1 MVGYSEMIAALAA
14 DYMNV
19 YVVEP
24 SENTGEVVRQEGWTL
39 PFAVRTGEHVAY
51 DKSIQAYVDECL
63 YEKDKESFVEFTK
76 AESLISAFAGG
87 RRRIE
92 VKYRVMRTG
101 GIHYRCVVFIRVS
114 EEGEPLRL
122 VVGFRGTDDVV
133 SAQRE
138 MRNEGLN
145 SAYAAISQ
153 IYLAMHRV
161 NVKKGTY
168 YAIKTTEAI
177 RRFEDSNSNSFND
190 NMRTIVKGLAAEQ
203 SYVEALEF
211 LDVTT
216 LNERMRNKSHISMSF
231 IGRVAGSCKLHF
243 LKENTDA
250 QGNLEHVIFAME
262 LSDEDA
268 FHSAFDALSRQFL
281 NVFWVNPETDTAR
294 IMKLDGYV
302 TKGMDKNSNEAFSYS
317 ALLHQYVSDRVHPE
331 DQQMVFDAICSEH
344 LRKVFAAQN
353 EYVGNYRVIRDGEIH
368 NYQYNL
374 VKMEGVDYIIAGFQ
388 NIDDIVDQAL
398 ADERRQQEKEAAYK
412 ARLEEQLKIF
422 NSLSRNF
429 RNVYIANVYD
439 STAKILKLSEDYD
452 AEMIT
457 ALVGKTFPYDAV
469 ISQWIDARVH
479 PNDRERMRKALST
492 ENVQK
497 ALAESDEFTGTY
509 RSYERGEL
517 RNYQFSISPLDDK
530 GNIIVGFQI
539 IDAIIEEHLAE
550 ERKQRAKEEAYQKE
564 LMAAKEEA
572 DRANSA
578 KTEFLLRMSHDIRTP
593 LNGIMGMLDIAEKF
607 DTDLEKQRECR
618 AKVKESSKVLLE
630 LINEVLDMS
639 KLESGEIVLESI
651 PFSLIDVSKDVYGI
665 VAKQA
670 EERDIEIV
678 QDHCNAPH
686 PALIGSP
693 THYKRLMMN
702 ILSNAIKYNKEHGKV
717 YITCKEE
724 KFENGVS
731 TVLFKCRDTGIGM
744 SPEFQKRLFEPFAQE
759 EVSPRSKYAGTGLGM
774 SIAKSIA
781 EKMGGTIAFESEQGV
796 GTTFEVR
803 IPFQV
808 DTSTNAECEVNA
820 KEAKP
825 SIAGLNLLLVEDN
838 DLNMEIAKFLL
849 EEEGANIAQA
859 WNGKEALQTFEQSQP
874 GAFDAVLMDIMMPVM
889 DGYEATRA
897 IRALDREDAKSVPI
911 IAMTANA
918 FAEDRLAAR
927 EAGMNDH
934 IAKPLDVGLVVETI
948 AKFAGHKN

>member
-39 PFAVRTGEHVAY
+39 PFAVHSGEHVAY
-51 DKSIQAYVDECL
+51 NKSIQAYVDECL
-63 YEKDKESFVEFTK
+63 YEKDKESFVEFTN
-76 AESLISAFAGG
+76 AESLISAFSDG

-92 VKYRVMRTG
+92 MKYRVMRSG
-101 GIHYRCVVFIRVS
+101 GLHYRSVVFIRVS

-122 VVGFRGTDDVV
+122 VVGFRSTDEAV
-133 SAQRE
+133 SAQQE
-138 MRNEGLN
+138 MRNKGMN
-145 SAYAAISQ
+145 SAYSAISQ

-168 YAIKTTEAI
+168 YAIKTTDAI
-177 RRFEDSNSNSFND
+177 SQYEDHTSNNFKE
-190 NMRTIVKGLAAEQ
+190 NMQRIVKALATEHSLAN
-203 SYVEALEF
+203 ALEF
-211 LDVTT
+211 LDIST
-216 LNERMRNKSHISMSF
+216 LDERMRNKAHISTTF
-231 IGRVAGSCKLHF
+231 IGKVAGLCELHF
-243 LKENTDA
+243 LKENTDSG
-250 QGNLEHVIFAME
+250 GNLEHVIFAME
-262 LSDEDA
+262 LSEEEE
-268 FHSAFDALSRQFL
+268 FHSAFDALSRKFL
-281 NVFWVNPETDTAR
+281 NVFWINVNTDMAR

-302 TKGMDKNSNEAFSYS
+302 TKGLDKNDRQSFKYS
-317 ALLHQYVSDRVHPE
+317 TLLKQYVTDRVHPE
-331 DQQMVFDAICSEH
+331 DQQMVYNAICSDH
-344 LRKVFAAQN
+344 LREVFATQD
-353 EYVGNYRVIRDGEIH
+353 EYVGNYRVLIDGETH

-374 VKMEGVDYIIAGFQ
+374 VKMEGLDYVIAGFQ

-398 ADERRQQEKEAAYK
+398 ADERKQQEKEAAYK
-412 ARLEEQLKIF
+412 AQLEEQLKIF
-422 NSLSRNF
+422 NSLSRSF

-439 STAKILKLSEDYD
+439 STARILKLSEDYD

-479 PNDRERMRKALST
+479 PDDRERMRQTLST
-492 ENVQK
+492 ESVQK

-530 GNIIVGFQI
+530 GNVIVGFQI
-539 IDAIIEEHLAE
+539 IDTIIEEHLAE

-607 DTDLEKQRECR
+607 DTDLEKQHECR
-618 AKVKESSKVLLE
+618 AKVKESSKILLE

-670 EERDIEIV
+670 EERDVEIV
-678 QDHCNAPH
+678 QDHCSAPH

-693 THYKRLMMN
+693 THYKRLIMN

-759 EVSPRSKYAGTGLGM
+759 EVTPRSKYAGTGLGM

-808 DTSTNAECEVNA
+808 DASADASQDVHSEQE
-820 KEAKP
+820 KL
-825 SIAGLNLLLVEDN
+825 SIAGFNLLLVEDN

-849 EEEGANIAQA
+849 EEEGANITQA
-859 WNGKEALQTFEQSQP
+859 WNGKEALQAFGQSQT

-927 EAGMNDH
+927 QAGMNDH
-934 IAKPLDVGLVVETI
+934 IAKPLDIGLVVETI